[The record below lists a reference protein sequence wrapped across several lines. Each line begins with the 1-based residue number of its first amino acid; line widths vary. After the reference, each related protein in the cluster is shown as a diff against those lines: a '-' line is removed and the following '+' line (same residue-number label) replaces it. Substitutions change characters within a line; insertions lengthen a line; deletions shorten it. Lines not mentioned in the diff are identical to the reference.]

1 MEFECKSNLK
11 PEWHRFVG
19 TVTENRFISDW
30 FNRGW
35 TTLKFEGTHDNTKT
49 FFEIRKAIE
58 PPKCTHE
65 NYTCS
70 TTQLFKNGKAMDGQ
84 IHSYVC
90 ADCGVASSELRTLK
104 LK

>member
-1 MEFECKSNLK
+1 MAKY
-11 PEWHRFVG
+11 
-19 TVTENRFISDW
+19 
-30 FNRGW
+30 
-35 TTLKFEGTHDNTKT
+35 
-49 FFEIRKAIE
+49 EIRDNHFTNWQDYQPGKIWGTLLEQGFTFIRAEDTWSREQSWVEVRKVIE
-58 PPKCTHE
+58 PFKCTHE